1 MRSTW
6 KIPFVDKTLYNN
18 VKQDKPVK
26 TWSRRSLIIPY
37 FINKTIQVHNGKEFK
52 SITIKENM
60 VGHKLGEFV
69 NTRKRHLYT
78 KKKKK

>member
-1 MRSTW
+1 MRSVW

-18 VKQDKPVK
+18 IKQDKPVK

-37 FINKTIQVHNGKEFK
+37 FINKTIKIHNGKEFK
-52 SITIKENM
+52 SVTIKENM

-78 KKKKK
+78 KKNKK